1 MAQKT
6 VQAIR
11 PPTRVD
17 RHGRIVIPAEIRQEL
32 GLKPGVAVTFSVQDG
47 GLKVMTVREA
57 IKQVQERVHD
67 RLGDTTGLL
76 DEFLA
81 ERRREAENE

>member
-1 MAQKT
+1 MAQK
-6 VQAIR
+6 VGQAVR
-11 PPTRVD
+11 QPARVD

-32 GLKPGVAVTFSVQDG
+32 GLEPGVAVTFSVQDG
-47 GLKVMTVREA
+47 GLKVTTVREA
-57 IKQVQERVHD
+57 IQRVQERVHE